1 MQIRSNIFNRKIHIN
16 NNSENVSLGS
26 AILAGIASKSYKN
39 EQDAFKKII
48 NKEDVI
54 INQIKDSSY
63 YEKVFKEKYIPSI
76 KIIKKAIPEE
86 NKDQPPGDR

>member
-1 MQIRSNIFNRKIHIN
+1 MQIRSNIFNQKIYIN

-26 AILAGIASKSYKN
+26 AILAGIASKSYRN

-54 INQIKDSSY
+54 INKIKDSSY
-63 YEKVFKEKYIPSI
+63 YKKVFKEKYIPSI
-76 KIIKKAIPEE
+76 KIIKKLNNILREK
-86 NKDQPPGDR
+86 NNGIIV

>member
-1 MQIRSNIFNRKIHIN
+1 MQIRSNIFNQKIYIN

-26 AILAGIASKSYKN
+26 AILAGIASKSYRN

-54 INQIKDSSY
+54 INKIKDSSY

-76 KIIKKAIPEE
+76 KII
-86 NKDQPPGDR
+86 NKLNNILREKNNGIIV